1 VKTNQEINANL
12 LVRIAFGVKGFKNFS
27 LLLEFFVQMGLIG
40 FRYTA
45 SLQKLCTLLH
55 QVCHSICQYPY
66 CSPEFD
72 VLATIT
78 CACTVINTHTKML
91 THIGHFSKPQ
101 DIPLAKG
108 AMSLNQRQAAI

>member
-27 LLLEFFVQMGLIG
+27 LLLEFFVQMSLIG
-40 FRYTA
+40 FCYTA
-45 SLQKLCTLLH
+45 SLQKFRTLLH
-55 QVCHSICQYPY
+55 QVCHSKCKYPY
-66 CSPEFD
+66 CSPKFG
-72 VLATIT
+72 VLITIT
-78 CACTVINTHTKML
+78 CACTDTQML
-91 THIGHFSKPQ
+91 THIRHFSKPQ